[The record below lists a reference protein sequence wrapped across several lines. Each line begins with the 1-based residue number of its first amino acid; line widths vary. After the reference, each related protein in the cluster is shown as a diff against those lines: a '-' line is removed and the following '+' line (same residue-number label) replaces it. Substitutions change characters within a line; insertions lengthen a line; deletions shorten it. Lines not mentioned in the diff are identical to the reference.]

1 MRSMSPDTTLVSS
14 LLPTRS
20 MFSTRSDTSR
30 SLVSIRSRVLEMIQ
44 RKIILRGV
52 EITDTSGASIRVE
65 SCLRITFPLSIPKP
79 ILSRR
84 SNKVTTIS
92 FVTDDS
98 CWSVRPI
105 LRQRDGPY
113 LVLFQERFNRVLVLP
128 DNLLFDS
135 TVRCKTI
142 DRFLKK

>member
-14 LLPTRS
+14 LLPTRP
-20 MFSTRSDTSR
+20 MFSTRSDTSW

-65 SCLRITFPLSIPKP
+65 SCLRIAFPLSIPKP

-84 SNKVTTIS
+84 SDKVTTIS

-128 DNLLFDS
+128 DNSLFDS
-135 TVRCKTI
+135 KI
-142 DRFLKK
+142 ENMNEQPYG